1 MKPKATIEEFIK
13 NKDRE
18 NVSFAIQVDDL
29 IRRFVEV
36 GEEDEELHLVSIR
49 APNRRIGHIVCDYYG
64 LEHITYKPDLEAL
77 RKEHGSLDWLSYN
90 ELDKMGLTKFAPNG
104 CIPDCCGYTVVAN
117 KGKLVV
123 RNPSRKTLEGK
134 DSMRK
139 LCGRK
144 PLMRAKAKVPD
155 DSSDE
160 DEEGKKEAAVREAL
174 PQLPRD
180 VICHIFSYLS
190 NLEDQFCGLLVCKHF
205 EAALNASSLFWK
217 EAYTREI
224 ERRWEQQKEKPLY
237 NVKQADLAHQKS
249 LPHTIKEGTASF
261 WKVECMQLRKL
272 YCLDKACFIGPKHRH
287 LKSISRK

>member
-1 MKPKATIEEFIK
+1 MKPKTTIEQFIQ

-18 NVSFAIQVDDL
+18 NVSYAIQVDDL

-36 GEEDEELHLVSIR
+36 GEEGEELHLVSIR
-49 APNRRIGHIVCDYYG
+49 PSNRRVCHIVCNYYG
-64 LEHITYKPDLEAL
+64 LEHITYKADLEAL
-77 RKEHGSLDWLSYN
+77 RKEHGSLDCLSYN

-104 CIPDCCGYTVVAN
+104 CVPDCCGYMVVAN

-123 RNPSRKTLEGK
+123 RNPSRKTLEEK

-160 DEEGKKEAAVREAL
+160 DEEKKEAVVREAL

-205 EAALNASSLFWK
+205 KAALNSSSLFWK

-224 ERRWEQQKEKPLY
+224 ERRWEQQKQGPH
-237 NVKQADLAHQKS
+237 LAYQKS
-249 LPHTIKEGTASF
+249 LSHTIKEGTASF

-272 YCLDKACFIGPKHRH
+272 YCLDPACFISPKHRH
-287 LKSISRK
+287 IKNLTK